1 MSNDVAIAFIN
12 TLFDLLKAKTTRWQI
27 FHGAIIEWCRATA
40 IAIVPELLGRL
51 KAKGVIQ

>member
-1 MSNDVAIAFIN
+1 MSQDVAIAFIN

-40 IAIVPELLGRL
+40 IAVVPELLGKL